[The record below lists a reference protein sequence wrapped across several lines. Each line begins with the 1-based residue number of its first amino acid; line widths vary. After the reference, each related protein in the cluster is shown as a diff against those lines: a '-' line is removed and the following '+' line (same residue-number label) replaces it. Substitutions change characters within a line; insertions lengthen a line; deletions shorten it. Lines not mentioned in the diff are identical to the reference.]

1 MSKES
6 NVVIYYVLFNRL
18 KTLIRK
24 GWIDIGLVCG
34 LEFDRNKY
42 GYNKNFIKILEYA
55 KSNNIS
61 NKWLKYTSDC
71 MNCNKIKIKKVSI

>member
-34 LEFDRNKY
+34 
-42 GYNKNFIKILEYA
+42 
-55 KSNNIS
+55 
-61 NKWLKYTSDC
+61 
-71 MNCNKIKIKKVSI
+71 